1 MENENKNITEKAI
14 LQYPNIRQGFHL
26 LCIPFEFMVV
36 A

>member
-1 MENENKNITEKAI
+1 MENENKNTTEKATI
-14 LQYPNIRQGFHL
+14 QHPNIRQWFHL